1 MGERVKSRGFMKT
14 GRRSFASVEGTAAI
28 RAQPRAFIAAFE
40 RRIEAGLLRGAPRDR
55 SRYLVTRSADD
66 GLGFR
71 AADGWTALYVGL
83 NEVELAVS
91 PDGQVRYGIQ
101 YPRWAGYG
109 IALGGAIGLALIA
122 FFLLFD
128 VHGYMDRHPEYGLP
142 GLSTEQNVAIGWA
155 MALFW
160 GFVWPWVLI
169 ALHKRPLRRLMEQI
183 IAEVDAAALERSA
196 GTGE

>member
-1 MGERVKSRGFMKT
+1 MGF
-14 GRRSFASVEGTAAI
+14 FASVEGTAAI

-40 RRIEAGLLRGAPRDR
+40 RRIEAGLLRGAPRAR
-55 SRYLVTRSADD
+55 SRYLVTRTADD
-66 GLGFR
+66 RLGFR
-71 AADGWTALYVGL
+71 AVDWWTALYVGL

-91 PDGQVRYGIQ
+91 PDGQVRYSIR

-128 VHGYMDRHPEYGLP
+128 VQGYIEQHPQYAFP
-142 GLSTEQNVAIGWA
+142 GFSTDQNVAIGWA
-155 MALFW
+155 MAVFW
-160 GFVWPWVLI
+160 GFVWPWILI
-169 ALHKRPLRRLMEQI
+169 ALHKRPLRRLMEQL
-183 IAEVDAAALERSA
+183 IAEVDAAALERSV